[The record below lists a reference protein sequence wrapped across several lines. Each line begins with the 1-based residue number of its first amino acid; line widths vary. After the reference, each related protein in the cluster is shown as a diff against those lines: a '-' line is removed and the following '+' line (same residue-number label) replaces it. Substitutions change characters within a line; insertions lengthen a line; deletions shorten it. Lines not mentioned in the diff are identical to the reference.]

1 MQKNIS
7 LSSRKLELWF
17 LGIVRFKKI
26 FTLYKFRRFYMKQKY
41 LSDGKILVEFK
52 YRGIE
57 YKEEFAKK
65 EELENFLQNL

>member
-1 MQKNIS
+1 
-7 LSSRKLELWF
+7 
-17 LGIVRFKKI
+17 
-26 FTLYKFRRFYMKQKY
+26 MKQKY

-57 YKEEFAKK
+57 YKEEFTNK